1 MQEKINISIF
11 GVCCSVYMVMILMR
25 VAHFQEHLPAK
36 SCTPW
41 FVGLFPSLGI
51 SCVISEEKHT
61 QAPEQSINQLIMAVT
76 LLITQG
82 SFLASYQPIISF
94 ARTQTTA
101 AKETNQPISLRL
113 EATSSVT

>member
-61 QAPEQSINQLIMAVT
+61 QAPEQSINQ
-76 LLITQG
+76 
-82 SFLASYQPIISF
+82 
-94 ARTQTTA
+94 
-101 AKETNQPISLRL
+101 
-113 EATSSVT
+113 